1 MKKLSFVVAAAVA
14 AVLSSCG
21 GSAVQSAAGVDV
33 PSEVK
38 VADAMIPMVN
48 VEGGTFAMGKTPS
61 GVRISGATVHQGSPE
76 RIFDLKPE
84 NKQGRMEGRDGLRC
98 RNCDV
103 RNCTCGYGLTG

>member
-38 VADAMIPMVN
+38 VADAVIPMAT

-61 GVRISGATVHQGSPE
+61 GVRISGATVHQVVLKGFSISSQ
-76 RIFDLKPE
+76 RISKGVW
-84 NKQGRMEGRDGLRC
+84 KAVMG
-98 RNCDV
+98 
-103 RNCTCGYGLTG
+103 

>member
-1 MKKLSFVVAAAVA
+1 MKKFSFVVAAAVA

-38 VADAMIPMVN
+38 VADAMIPMVT

-61 GVRISGATVHQGSPE
+61 GVRISGATVHQVVLKGFSN
-76 RIFDLKPE
+76 LKPE

-98 RNCDV
+98 RNRHV
-103 RNCTCGYGLTG
+103 RNCSCGYGLTG